1 MSTVPRL
8 RGSSER
14 VVWGVVFGAT
24 LVAGMVWAL
33 ATPLFTGPDEVS
45 QARRAAAVARG
56 ELTGRQERPGP
67 ALLLTVDVPPLY
79 ADPAEE
85 TWLCHL
91 GPLIDGAPQEP
102 MALPSPPCPDL
113 RRAPPGAGGAGELV
127 PAETVQYRGQPFFYG
142 LAGIPTL
149 VDTGVSGARASRAV
163 GVAIT
168 AALVASAAA
177 TAAASRR
184 SWAAI
189 GLLACL
195 TPGVLHLAGSTN
207 PSAIEVAA
215 ALSAW
220 AAVASLA
227 SMPTL
232 MGPATARLVRRLG
245 LALVVLTACRGLGPG
260 FAAAV
265 IVAGAVSAGRE
276 RTVALTRR
284 TDVRRWAVAVGA
296 ATVASLAW
304 LAHIGA
310 TFPLPDRPGSGV
322 GDAFGLLGWYLHQVV
337 GVFGTNDSAVAP
349 PAAALWCLIAVVAV
363 AAGTA
368 AGLGDEVVQPRRQ
381 AAVALV
387 VLLAGLVLNVTA
399 EGLSLPPIGF
409 FWQGR
414 YALPLLAGGV
424 VLATTSCAPARP
436 RRPAP
441 RGPLGRGGSTGPI
454 AATVTPA
461 LAATALVAVHVHGLW
476 VVSEHHGSPTGSLRL
491 LAIAVYGGSLAL
503 TSAAVLVGGSRE
515 RRPTEPTPGLG
526 TREPPRARGGTAAA
540 GAPSARGA
548 ARHDRQ
554 GRALRMRA

>member
-1 MSTVPRL
+1 VPL
-8 RGSSER
+8 G
-14 VVWGVVFGAT
+14 
-24 LVAGMVWAL
+24 
-33 ATPLFTGPDEVS
+33 TG
-45 QARRAAAVARG
+45 
-56 ELTGRQERPGP
+56 
-67 ALLLTVDVPPLY
+67 
-79 ADPAEE
+79 
-85 TWLCHL
+85 
-91 GPLIDGAPQEP
+91 
-102 MALPSPPCPDL
+102 
-113 RRAPPGAGGAGELV
+113 GAGGLV

-168 AALVASAAA
+168 AALVASAAV
-177 TAAASRR
+177 TVAASRR
-184 SWAAI
+184 PWAAV

-227 SMPTL
+227 SVPTL

-276 RTVALTRR
+276 RSAALSRR
-284 TDVRRWAVAVGA
+284 ADVRRWAVAVGA
-296 ATVASLAW
+296 ATLASIAW
-304 LAHIGA
+304 LAHIGTA
-310 TFPLPDRPGSGV
+310 FPLPDRPGTGV

-337 GVFGTNDSAVAP
+337 GVFGTNDSAVTP
-349 PAAALWCLIAVVAV
+349 LAAVLWCLVALGAV
-363 AAGTA
+363 G
-368 AGLGDEVVQPRRQ
+368 AGLTGGLASEAAQPRRQ

-387 VLLAGLVLNVTA
+387 VLLAGLALNVTA

-424 VLATTSCAPARP
+424 LLATTSRAPARP

-441 RGPLGRGGSTGPI
+441 WGVLRREGAPGPVADTSVTAI
-454 AATVTPA
+454 AAA
-461 LAATALVAVHVHGLW
+461 SLVVVHVHGLW
-476 VVSEHHGSPTGSLRL
+476 VVSDHLGSPTGTLRL
-491 LAIAVYGGSLAL
+491 LIVVLYGGSLTLA
-503 TSAAVLVGGSRE
+503 TAAVLIGSSRKHRPTPPDTGAGTGEPAPVGGRTTVAGAPPADHASHDR
-515 RRPTEPTPGLG
+515 
-526 TREPPRARGGTAAA
+526 PPRA
-540 GAPSARGA
+540 
-548 ARHDRQ
+548 
-554 GRALRMRA
+554 LRLPT